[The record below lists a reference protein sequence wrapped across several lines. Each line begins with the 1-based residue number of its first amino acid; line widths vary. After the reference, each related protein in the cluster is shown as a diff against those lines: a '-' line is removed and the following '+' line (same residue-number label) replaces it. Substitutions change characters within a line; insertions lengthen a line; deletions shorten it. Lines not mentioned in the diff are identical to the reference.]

1 MLTKNNWLTTNIY
14 DRLNDPS
21 CDFNVKINPY
31 PFKKMDFQS
40 AVDYTIEEIT
50 SKHSNLYL
58 GLSGGYDSDF
68 VMHAFC
74 ERNVPIKPIIVR
86 CNNEKENTYAF
97 ETCKKF
103 NVEPIII
110 ATTEEKLLEIFA
122 NDISKKLN
130 SPAFNSSY
138 NVLISQYV
146 MENNGTLLLGE
157 HFLGDGDDIIV
168 PKEFSLSNEWDFY
181 WTALFPEISCIDFF
195 LYTIELT
202 YSAFPFNDIGT
213 RWKDYKSRLFS
224 LEKRDKM
231 KPEWSKENL
240 EKIKQLNS
248 QRPYS
253 PKTGIRYSLVDIHNI
268 FDKYSIND

>member
-1 MLTKNNWLTTNIY
+1 MNLY
-14 DRLNDPS
+14 PFEMM
-21 CDFNVKINPY
+21 DFNSAA
-31 PFKKMDFQS
+31 KMT
-40 AVDYTIEEIT
+40 AIEI
-50 SKHSNLYL
+50 SKNFDNLYL
-58 GLSGGYDSDF
+58 AYSGGYDSDF

-74 ERNVPIKPIIVR
+74 ERNVPITPIIVR